1 MFTTATFSDTYLQK
15 LLARFDLAR
24 EDIVVMYVKPDIPK
38 LYLSFQT
45 YKWPMS
51 EVSFETLKSNL
62 DWLMDILAS
71 DKCPKTI
78 IFTANKNTMNMLH
91 EWIFNE
97 FEEASS
103 TNNLKLKQ

>member
-24 EDIVVMYVKPDIPK
+24 EDIVVMFVKPDIPK
-38 LYLSFQT
+38 LYLFFQT

-62 DWLMDILAS
+62 DWLMFWLRFVI
-71 DKCPKTI
+71 PR
-78 IFTANKNTMNMLH
+78 F
-91 EWIFNE
+91 
-97 FEEASS
+97 S
-103 TNNLKLKQ
+103 TVIPQRVDGHVAHGAIRFG